1 MFGAARKQVALR
13 IIEGRKL
20 LSVAIA
26 LSSSQADIAATCRG
40 LLFIQLYG
48 AYEYAVTT
56 AVQGALDE
64 VQKHSLGYGQ
74 LRRGLLALVLD
85 PKWRSAGQVGPK
97 GLWDSRLALI
107 EAMNDTTPIVNLN
120 NKLFPAD
127 GSHYRSQQL
136 KTIERVFGIK
146 SPILPESRLIGRIHE
161 LVEKRNAIA
170 HGRNTAREVGAGFT
184 NGDMESRITDTDAIA
199 QHVIDAM
206 ENHCLT
212 GGLT

>member
-1 MFGAARKQVALR
+1 MQVASR
-13 IIEGRKL
+13 ILDGQKF
-20 LSVAIA
+20 LSVAA
-26 LSSSQADIAATCRG
+26 ASSNSQADVAATCRG

-56 AVQGALDE
+56 AVQAALDMI
-64 VQKHSLGYGQ
+64 QQQSLGYGQ

-85 PKWRSAGQVGPK
+85 PKWRSAGQVGSK

-107 EAMNDTTPIVNLN
+107 EAMNDTTPIVDLN

-127 GSHYRSQQL
+127 GSHYRSRQL
-136 KTIERVFGIK
+136 ETIERVFGLK

-170 HGRNTAREVGAGFT
+170 HGRNTAREVGARFT
-184 NGDMESRITDTDAIA
+184 NGDMESIIADTNAIA
-199 QHVIDAM
+199 QYVIDAM

>member
-1 MFGAARKQVALR
+1 MFKAARMQVASR
-13 IIEGRKL
+13 ILDGQKF
-20 LSVAIA
+20 LSVAA
-26 LSSSQADIAATCRG
+26 ASSNSQADVAATCRG

-56 AVQGALDE
+56 TVQAALDMIM
-64 VQKHSLGYGQ
+64 QQSLGYGQ
-74 LRRGLLALVLD
+74 LRRELLALVLD
-85 PKWRSAGQVGPK
+85 PKWRSAGQVGAK

-107 EAMNDTTPIVNLN
+107 EAMNDTTPIIDLD
-120 NKLFPAD
+120 NKLFPRD
-127 GSHYRSQQL
+127 GSHYRFRQL
-136 KTIERVFGIK
+136 ETIERVFGFK

-170 HGRNTAREVGAGFT
+170 HGRNTAREVGARFT
-184 NGDMESRITDTDAIA
+184 NGDMESRVADTNTIA
-199 QHVIDAM
+199 QHVIDSM

>member
-1 MFGAARKQVALR
+1 MFEAARRQVTSR
-13 IIEGRKL
+13 ILDGRKL
-20 LSVAIA
+20 LAIA
-26 LSSSQADIAATCRG
+26 TASSNSQADVAATCRG

-56 AVQGALDE
+56 SVQAALDMI
-64 VQKHSLGYGQ
+64 QQQSLSYNQ
-74 LRRGLLALVLD
+74 LQRGLLALVLD
-85 PKWRSAGQVGPK
+85 PKWRSAGQVGPR

-107 EAMNDTTPIVNLN
+107 EAMHDTTPIVDLDD
-120 NKLFPAD
+120 KLFPAD
-127 GSHYRSQQL
+127 GSHYRAQQL
-136 KTIERVFGIK
+136 KTIERVFGIT

-170 HGRNTAREVGAGFT
+170 HGRNTAREVGGRFT
-184 NGDMESRITDTDAIA
+184 NSEMEARIADTDAIA

-206 ENHCLT
+206 ENHCST